1 VQRIFTQTHKPIQFS
16 FKQSIEDF
24 KVEEIPQN
32 QFSGRGNFL
41 ILHIE
46 KKNLSTWDLLNSL
59 SQMSGINN
67 SEFGYA
73 GLKDKHATSQQ
84 YISIHKKYERSLKNI
99 RHKNIKILK
108 THLNQKPLSIGDLQG
123 NRFTLKIKNLQL
135 EQKENFETIF
145 NSIKDYGMPN
155 YFGYQRFGRD
165 GSSFEEAKSV
175 VYGDKFIKD
184 SKLRKFLASAYQSH
198 FFNNWLHERIKI
210 SQKNNELFTILSGDV
225 MLNLKENKLFTPKE
239 LEKTVENFKNRTI
252 VPTGLLPGRKVWR
265 SMDKAYEIEK
275 KFDDSHIHEKGS
287 RRAAWI
293 YPSEMKFTYN
303 EKTKSA
309 QLKFSLPKSSY
320 ATVLLENIANK
331 NFTSSKN
338 GFIFK
343 YI

>member
-1 VQRIFTQTHKPIQFS
+1 MQRIFTQTHQPIDFS

-24 KVEEIPQN
+24 RVEEIAQSK
-32 QFSGRGNFL
+32 FSGRGNFL

-59 SQMSGINN
+59 SQMSRIEN

-73 GLKDKHATSQQ
+73 GLKDKHATTTQ

-99 RHKNIKILK
+99 RHKNIKIIK
-108 THLNQKPLSIGDLQG
+108 TYLNQKPLSIGDLQG

-135 EQKENFETIF
+135 AQKENFETIF
-145 NSIKDYGMPN
+145 NTIKESGMPN
-155 YFGYQRFGRD
+155 YFGYQRFGKD

-184 SKLRKFLASAYQSH
+184 NKLRKFLASAYQSH
-198 FFNNWLHERIKI
+198 FFNNWLHERVEI
-210 SQKNNELFTILSGDV
+210 SQKNSEMFTLLSGDV
-225 MLNLKENKLFTPKE
+225 MLDFKENKLFTPKD
-239 LEKTVENFKNRTI
+239 LEKTVENFKNRAI

-265 SMDKAYEIEK
+265 SMDDAYKIEK
-275 KFDDSHIHEKGS
+275 KFDDTHIHEKGS

-293 YPSEMKFTYN
+293 YPSEMNFNYN

-309 QLKFSLPKSSY
+309 QLKFTLPKSSY

-331 NFTSSKN
+331 NFTNSEK
-338 GFIFK
+338 GF
-343 YI
+343 YL